1 MKIYKKTCRNFEGIN
16 NLMPFIKKYGGVELQ
31 FFKEGDIL
39 SPFEFVSRVEALVKL
54 VPQIKEVTIH
64 PPLTHYDIEH
74 LFAKD
79 ITIFQNQLI
88 DMVELSKKYNIKV
101 NMVYHTIVDIEYHKA
116 LTIDKLKKALKILE
130 GSNVTIVLENI
141 YMFMEKKCTVYE
153 ICELI
158 DHPNLRACMDI
169 THLHC
174 RANIYKMNIWECAKN
189 YLNKDLCK
197 KYTYQVHFAYAAN
210 DDGYIDKKT
219 HGVVHD
225 NVDVL
230 KEDLE
235 LLKEYGMDE
244 CNYIT
249 EVAEEDYSTRIDQV
263 REIEMLEEA
272 TNQ

>member
-1 MKIYKKTCRNFEGIN
+1 
-16 NLMPFIKKYGGVELQ
+16 
-31 FFKEGDIL
+31 
-39 SPFEFVSRVEALVKL
+39 
-54 VPQIKEVTIH
+54 
-64 PPLTHYDIEH
+64 
-74 LFAKD
+74 
-79 ITIFQNQLI
+79 
-88 DMVELSKKYNIKV
+88 MVELSKKYNIKV